1 MKKLMYLIV
10 AGFLFVFTACGGGA
24 NTDEANVETTE
35 EVAPAAAVAAQ
46 DSAVA
51 EEEEVAEESHDHSH

>member
-24 NTDEANVETTE
+24 NTEEATVETAE

-51 EEEEVAEESHDHSH
+51 EEVEAAEENHDHSH

>member
-24 NTDEANVETTE
+24 NTEETAVETAE

-51 EEEEVAEESHDHSH
+51 EEEEAVEENHDHSH

>member
-10 AGFLFVFTACGGGA
+10 AGFLFVFTACGGA
-24 NTDEANVETTE
+24 NTEEATVETAE

-51 EEEEVAEESHDHSH
+51 EEEEAAEENHDHSH

>member
-24 NTDEANVETTE
+24 NTEEATVETTG

>member
-24 NTDEANVETTE
+24 NTEEAAVETVE
-35 EVAPAAAVAAQ
+35 EVAPADVVEAQ

-51 EEEEVAEESHDHSH
+51 EEEEAAEESHDHSH

>member
-10 AGFLFVFTACGGGA
+10 AGFLFVFTACGGSA
-24 NTDEANVETTE
+24 NTEEAAVETAE

-51 EEEEVAEESHDHSH
+51 EEEVAEESHDHSH